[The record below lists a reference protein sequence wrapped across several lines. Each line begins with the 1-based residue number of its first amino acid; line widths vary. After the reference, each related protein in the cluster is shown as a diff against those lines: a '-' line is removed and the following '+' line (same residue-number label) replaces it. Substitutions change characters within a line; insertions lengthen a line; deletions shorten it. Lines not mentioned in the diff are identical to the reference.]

1 MSTSPEQ
8 QRENGSARTPLVIAW
23 GVYAVLAGLLL
34 RLRTAPDVDLWLHL
48 RIGRSLRDGEWF
60 GTLPDPLTA
69 LADRPYVPT
78 QWLAQM
84 GTSVVDD
91 VAGVT
96 GVHAVRALLLVALA
110 GLLAATAR
118 RWAGPLAAV
127 VVATAALVA
136 TSAAWGERPQ
146 LLGLVLAAWS
156 LHLWAGTL
164 VDGRPRWSLLAVAW
178 LWSAVHGSWPLGV
191 GFGVLVLL
199 ALALG
204 PRPGPVPWGRLSVLL
219 TGTALVPVLG
229 PLGPRALVEPFV
241 VGMAAR
247 STVNEWKP
255 PSPGNPLLVLVLL
268 LALVVLVRLV
278 RARRLDLPALLLAGA
293 AVALAASSVRTIA
306 VGALLVVPALAR
318 TLRTGSAPAR
328 REWLP
333 GLVVAVVFLLVPGV
347 VLGGPEAGP
356 LPRTVGAAVDR
367 LPAGTPTVVDA
378 YASGWVLWAHP
389 QVRVLRDLRAEV
401 YSPATAAAYEAFSAT
416 GPGWEAYA
424 DEHDVGAVLTRVGEP
439 LDRGLSG
446 AAGWS
451 RAAAEGE
458 WVLWRR
464 G

>member
-1 MSTSPEQ
+1 M
-8 QRENGSARTPLVIAW
+8 
-23 GVYAVLAGLLL
+23 LAALLL
-34 RLRTAPDVDLWLHL
+34 RLRAGPDVDLWLHL

-60 GTLPDPLTA
+60 GALPDPLTV

-78 QWLAQM
+78 QWLAQVGM
-84 GTSVVDD
+84 SVVDD
-91 VAGVT
+91 VAGVP
-96 GVHAVRALLLVALA
+96 GIHAVRALLLVALA
-110 GLLAATAR
+110 ALLAATAR
-118 RWAGPLAAV
+118 RWAGPLASV

-146 LLGLVLAAWS
+146 LLGLVLAAVS
-156 LHLWAGTL
+156 LHLWTGTL

-178 LWSAVHGSWPLGV
+178 LWSAMHGSWPLGV
-191 GFGVLVLL
+191 GFGLLVLV

-204 PRPGPVPWGRLSVLL
+204 RRPGPVPWGRLAALL
-219 TGTALVPVLG
+219 AGTALVPVLG
-229 PLGPRALVEPFV
+229 PFGPRALVEPFA
-241 VGMAAR
+241 VGVAAR
-247 STVNEWKP
+247 TTVNEWKP
-255 PSPGNPLLVLVLL
+255 PAPTNPLLVLVLV

-293 AVALAASSVRTIA
+293 GVVLAASSVRTIA
-306 VGALLVVPALAR
+306 VGALLVAPALAR
-318 TLRTGSAPAR
+318 TLHAGGPPAR
-328 REWLP
+328 RERWP
-333 GLVVAVVFLLVPGV
+333 GLAVAAVFLLVPGV

-356 LPRTVGAAVDR
+356 LPRAVDAAVER

-389 QVRVLRDLRAEV
+389 QVRLLRDLRAEV

-416 GPGWEAYA
+416 RPGWEAYA
-424 DEHDVGAVLTRVGEP
+424 DEHGVRAVLTRVGEP

-451 RAAAEGE
+451 RTAAEGR